1 MANKSIENL
10 KVTKIRQFKVPC
22 KSGITENTFCP
33 NGDMVFVAYTPGN
46 RLLIIDSMGNF
57 RRDISLPSI
66 QPSGVTSIDDN
77 TVAVTTWCQK
87 DIYDVD
93 IDLGIIKAQISGDFF
108 GGLTRTG
115 NTLIC
120 CDRSNKLKAVDLLLD
135 STVSTLIAGVPIDQ
149 QSYVAT
155 SSNKIF
161 VTNCIYNTVSCYNI
175 NGGKEWQFDGKSLV
189 KTPFGITVDRYNN
202 VYVSS
207 NVEASVMFNNTRW
220 QTSKKNS

>member
-87 DIYDVD
+87 NIYDVD
-93 IDLGIIKAQISGDFF
+93 IDL
-108 GGLTRTG
+108 
-115 NTLIC
+115 
-120 CDRSNKLKAVDLLLD
+120 
-135 STVSTLIAGVPIDQ
+135 
-149 QSYVAT
+149 
-155 SSNKIF
+155 
-161 VTNCIYNTVSCYNI
+161 
-175 NGGKEWQFDGKSLV
+175 
-189 KTPFGITVDRYNN
+189 
-202 VYVSS
+202 
-207 NVEASVMFNNTRW
+207 
-220 QTSKKNS
+220 